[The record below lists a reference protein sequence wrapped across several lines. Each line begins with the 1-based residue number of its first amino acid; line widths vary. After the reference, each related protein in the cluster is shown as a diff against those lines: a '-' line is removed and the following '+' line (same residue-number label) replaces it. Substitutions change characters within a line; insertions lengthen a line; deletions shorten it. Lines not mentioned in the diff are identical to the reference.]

1 MFSLDFTARDSRMQ
15 PLWVIPGAACE
26 ASQAA
31 TKRHLPE
38 PAGETQGRRYQSTIS
53 GPHCSTSKLNWLIQP
68 FPFAFEFCFSTSCSK
83 GWFTGKFS
91 TIPTNP
97 QVERVFKGIE
107 SGLSELTLG
116 ITAGLR
122 KYFQKSISLKAAN
135 AFWLFFFFF
144 IYMRSDFWPQ
154 LNKTVLL
161 LCPLWLSFLTPQWCS
176 AVNCLRMICFPWH
189 KPFLYPKTVNPAT
202 LTLFLEAKEKTL

>member
-1 MFSLDFTARDSRMQ
+1 MQ

-53 GPHCSTSKLNWLIQP
+53 GPHCSTSKLNWLVQP

-144 IYMRSDFWPQ
+144 HLHEIW
-154 LNKTVLL
+154 
-161 LCPLWLSFLTPQWCS
+161 FLTTTKQDSAAALPPLALLPHTTVMLSSELPQNDLFS
-176 AVNCLRMICFPWH
+176 LAQTFSLPQNC
-189 KPFLYPKTVNPAT
+189 
-202 LTLFLEAKEKTL
+202 